1 MTQATPGGSQWA
13 AAGLVPLAAMWGS
26 SFVFIGIAVPALG
39 VFGVSEARAALGGAA
54 VAVAVLVSRRRLQ
67 FRQSL
72 RRYVMLGALASAG
85 PYLLMSYATE
95 QQGAALTA
103 IFFATVPLFSV
114 LIEWSWFGV
123 QPRARALLG
132 LLLGL
137 AGVALIV
144 TTSTQGGTGVA
155 TGAYAAALGAAMCS
169 ALGGNYANRHFG
181 DEDPLLQS
189 LGQSATAAALMVPV
203 VFLAPPRHWPD
214 ATQTAATIGLG
225 VVCTAIAYTLFF
237 WLIGRLGPTRA
248 MTVELMVPAFAA
260 LWGWLALNEHI
271 SAVVLLGAAG
281 VVCGCALAMSRPDQH
296 EPTTLTT
303 PDRLSHTLPVP
314 PKDRSCT

>member
-1 MTQATPGGSQWA
+1 MSLQATPGGSRWA

-26 SFVFIGIAVPALG
+26 SFLFIGVAVPAVG
-39 VFGVSEARAALGGAA
+39 VFGISEARAALGGAA
-54 VAVAVLVSRRRLQ
+54 VAVFVLACRRPLR
-67 FRQSL
+67 FRQSF

-114 LIEWSWFGV
+114 LIEWSWWGIR
-123 QPRARALLG
+123 PRAKALLG

-137 AGVALIV
+137 AGVGLIV
-144 TTSTQGGTGVA
+144 TSSAHGASGVA
-155 TGAYAAALGAAMCS
+155 SGAYAAALGAGMCS
-169 ALGGNYANRHFG
+169 ALGGNYANLHFRE
-181 DEDPLLQS
+181 EDPLLQS

-203 VFLAPPRHWPD
+203 AFLAPPRHWPS
-214 ATQTAATIGLG
+214 ATQAAAIVGLG

-248 MTVELMVPAFAA
+248 MAVELMVPGFAA
-260 LWGWLALNEHI
+260 LWGWLALDEHI
-271 SAVVLLGAAG
+271 SGAVILGAAG
-281 VVCGCALAMSRPDQH
+281 IVCGCALAMSSPGQRRPK
-296 EPTTLTT
+296 TLTA
-303 PDRLSHTLPVP
+303 PDRLTEP
-314 PKDRSCT
+314 PLEPERA